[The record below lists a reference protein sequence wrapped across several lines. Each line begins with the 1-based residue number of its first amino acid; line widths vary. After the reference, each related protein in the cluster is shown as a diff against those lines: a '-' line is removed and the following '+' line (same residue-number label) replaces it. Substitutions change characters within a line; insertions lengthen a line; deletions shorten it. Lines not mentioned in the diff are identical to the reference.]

1 MMGTSTDDI
10 RKRQRDRGRWANTP
24 IAIPWRG
31 WRDILYRVFVGF
43 GQNRILLTAAGVSF
57 FMLFAMV
64 PSLSLFVTGYGLLNN
79 PASVIDQLNLLEG
92 VVPDG
97 GLDIIRDQLVRLT
110 SQNTGSLG
118 LALLVSLVVAFWGA
132 SAGIKALFEAMN
144 VVYGE
149 IEKRNFIQINLRALL
164 FVIGAVAMLVIM
176 LLVVLV
182 MPPLLQFLALGEVE
196 WLIRAGA
203 YGVMLVALLAGLSAI
218 YRWGP
223 SRADAKWRWITPG
236 LIFSALGILAMSA
249 GYSYYAAN
257 FSNYDATYGSLG
269 ALIGFLTWVWLSV
282 TIIILGGSLNSEIEH
297 QTAVDSTT
305 GAPRPLGERGAFV
318 ADSVGGKTP
327 AMGGAAPENHV
338 EIDEANRG

>member
-1 MMGTSTDDI
+1 MGTGQDNI
-10 RKRQRDRGRWANTP
+10 HKKQRDLGRWANAPT
-24 IAIPWRG
+24 AMPWRG

-57 FMLFAMV
+57 FMLFALV

-92 VVPDG
+92 VVPES
-97 GLDIIRDQLVRLT
+97 GLGIIRDQLLRLT
-110 SQNTGSLG
+110 SQSTGSLG
-118 LALLVSLVVAFWGA
+118 LALLISLVVAFWGA

-149 IEKRNFIQINLRALL
+149 IEKRNFFEINIRAML

-196 WLIRAGA
+196 WLIRAVA
-203 YGVMLVALLAGLSAI
+203 YGIMLLALLASLSAI

-223 SRADAKWRWITPG
+223 SRANAKWRWITPG
-236 LIFSALGILAMSA
+236 LIFSALGIFAMSA

-269 ALIGFLTWVWLSV
+269 ALIGFLTWIWLSI
-282 TIIILGGSLNSEIEH
+282 TIVILGGSLNSEIEH

-305 GAPRPLGERGAFV
+305 GAPRPIGQRGAFV
-318 ADSVGGKTP
+318 ADSVGSKIP
-327 AMGGAAPENHV
+327 ASGGVALENR
-338 EIDEANRG
+338 EEDDEVNRGS

>member
-1 MMGTSTDDI
+1 MGTNQHKPAS
-10 RKRQRDRGRWANTP
+10 RQHERGRGANAP
-24 IAIPWRG
+24 SAIPWRG

-57 FMLFAMV
+57 FMLFALV

-79 PASVIDQLNLLEG
+79 PASVLDQLNLLAG
-92 VVPDG
+92 VVPES

-110 SQNTGSLG
+110 SQSTGSLG
-118 LALLVSLVVAFWGA
+118 LALLISLVVAFWGA

-149 IEKRNFIQINLRALL
+149 VEKRNFFEINIRAVL

-182 MPPLLQFLALGEVE
+182 MPPLLQFLALGDVE
-196 WLIRAGA
+196 WIIRAVA
-203 YGVMLVALLAGLSAI
+203 YGIMLVALLASLSAI

-223 SRADAKWRWITPG
+223 SRAHAKWRWITPG
-236 LIFSALGILAMSA
+236 LIFSALGILAMSG

-269 ALIGFLTWVWLSV
+269 ALIGFLTWIWLSV
-282 TIIILGGSLNSEIEH
+282 TIVILGGSLNSEIEH
-297 QTAVDSTT
+297 QTARDSTT
-305 GAPRPLGERGAFV
+305 GAPRPMGQRGAVV
-318 ADSVGGKTP
+318 ADSLGEDTP
-327 AMGGAAPENHV
+327 AGGAALEDHA
-338 EIDEANRG
+338 ETDEPHRA